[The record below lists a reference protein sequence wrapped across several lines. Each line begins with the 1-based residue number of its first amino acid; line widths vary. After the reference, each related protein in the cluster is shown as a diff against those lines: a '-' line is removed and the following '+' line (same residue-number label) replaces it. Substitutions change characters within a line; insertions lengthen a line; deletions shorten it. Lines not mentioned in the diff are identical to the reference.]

1 MVERPQVPSKGTVRP
16 TAAQKR
22 IVERWL
28 QIPTNSDY
36 AEGDLSSNFFHPLLD
51 ELGVPPAHRS
61 NTPAVHKGK
70 GALKPD
76 LLIYRQLNE
85 PPALAIELK
94 RRIPSLF
101 NTPEQDF
108 AAVCQNEPLQLYRR
122 AVGYEETDGNGIRQY
137 LNPALVKPDCLAPYG
152 LVFNGDFFQLW
163 RRVDGLVFP
172 LTPIQKVTKA
182 NLPQLMQQ
190 IAYCLH
196 NPPGAMVLSAW
207 NQKGGVAKTTNTLN
221 IGAVLALE
229 GKRVL
234 LIDLDPQNDLT
245 HGLGLSPSHFP
256 DYLAPVSEKVQLQ
269 QTDAA
274 KAILDTAIQ
283 SRHLPTS
290 DKRSYSLSLLSA
302 SRSALEAFRDRVDV
316 KPIPIFKQIIEL
328 LKPDFDYILID
339 ASPTPDAL
347 TQSMLSACD
356 AVLIPVDFGGK
367 ALRHGLHLHKT
378 VIPGIRQRR
387 SQRQPLHSGPWN
399 LGLVYSNCP
408 AEKMGK
414 VLETAIAQE
423 FKKNQFAGKLYETKL
438 RNFAQIQAADF
449 KQVPVICWQDS
460 PVTKLYNDLVKEV
473 FLSHNFMDS

>member
-1 MVERPQVPSKGTVRP
+1 MVARPQAPQGRTARP

-22 IVERWL
+22 IIDQWL
-28 QIPTNSDY
+28 QIPTDY
-36 AEGDLSSNFFHPLLD
+36 AERNLGANFLHPLLN
-51 ELGVPPAHRS
+51 ELGVPVNHRS
-61 NTPAVHKGK
+61 NEVRISKPGES
-70 GALKPD
+70 GLIPD
-76 LLIYRQLNE
+76 LLIYQHLDE

-94 RRIPSLF
+94 RRIPLLF

-108 AAVCQNEPLQLYRR
+108 ATVCQNEPLKLYRR
-122 AVGYEETDGNGIRQY
+122 AVGYEETGENGIRQY
-137 LNPALVKPDCLAPYG
+137 LDPALVKPECLAPYG

-172 LTPIQKVTKA
+172 FTPIQKVTKA

-196 NPPGAMVLSAW
+196 KPPGAMVVSAW

-245 HGLGLSPSHFP
+245 HGLGLSPLPFP
-256 DYLAPVSEKVQLQ
+256 DYLASVSEKVQSRE
-269 QTDAA
+269 TEAA

-283 SRHLPTS
+283 SKQFPTS

-302 SRSALEAFRDRVDV
+302 SRLALEAFRDHPNV
-316 KPIPIFKQIIEL
+316 KPVPIFMQLIEL

-339 ASPTPDAL
+339 TSPTPDAL
-347 TQSMLSACD
+347 TYSMLYACD
-356 AVLIPVDFGGK
+356 AVLTPVDFGGK
-367 ALRHGLHLHKT
+367 ALRHGLHLHQS
-378 VIPGIRQRR
+378 VLPEIRQRR

-423 FKKNQFAGKLYETKL
+423 FKKYQFAGKLYETKL
-438 RNFAQIQAADF
+438 RSFAQVQAADF

-473 FLSHNFMDS
+473 FLSHNFMDG